1 MKFQPPCLRF
11 HEIGPYVVYPPPLV
25 YIDMY
30 GACATWTT
38 PRWLW
43 PLLLAPLDVRAGH
56 QMADDSG
63 PNYRTVAA
71 TLRPAGPVV
80 PEEDPRRSVRSSG
93 GCQRA

>member
-1 MKFQPPCLRF
+1 MKFQPPSTRF
-11 HEIGPYVVYPPPLV
+11 HEIGWHRVLPPLV

-56 QMADDSG
+56 QMADGSG
-63 PNYRTVAA
+63 PNFRTVSFH
-71 TLRPAGPVV
+71 TGRDFEAGG
-80 PEEDPRRSVRSSG
+80 R
-93 GCQRA
+93 